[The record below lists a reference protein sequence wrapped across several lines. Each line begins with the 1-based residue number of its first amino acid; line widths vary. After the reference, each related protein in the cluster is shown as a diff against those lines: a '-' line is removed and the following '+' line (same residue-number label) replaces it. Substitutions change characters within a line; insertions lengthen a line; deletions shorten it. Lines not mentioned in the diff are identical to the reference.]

1 MSWLKIC
8 FNELWKIWDSV
19 YISWLCRKFKFKIF
33 LFCICLCS
41 NFYIFIF
48 FFRVERESFGSI
60 TMSFSNVSR
69 VTVLGLRFP
78 AAGTTR
84 ILQMEI
90 RPLPSQ
96 TFSKLGPRKEN
107 YCKFIC
113 IYFNVGSIWI
123 TGIGTF
129 LFILNASE

>member
-1 MSWLKIC
+1 MEK
-8 FNELWKIWDSV
+8 
-19 YISWLCRKFKFKIF
+19 
-33 LFCICLCS
+33 
-41 NFYIFIF
+41 
-48 FFRVERESFGSI
+48 ESFGSI

-96 TFSKLGPRKEN
+96 TFSKPGPRKEN
-107 YCKFIC
+107 YCKFIF
-113 IYFNVGSIWI
+113 IYNSLVKLVNIFSPVLFLLRKEVDLLDHLTPLVIIRLPINTSLVIPVFELYSHSNIVFNISPY
-123 TGIGTF
+123 
-129 LFILNASE
+129 